1 MQCTLVTM
9 AWAVALTTFT
19 QSLPAQ
25 RAPARAAAGQAVA
38 PEPMKGIWEPVSYA
52 EDVEL
57 NGVYFVTGNE
67 GWATGGNGTS
77 AGVLLHTVDA
87 GAHWEVVLGDPA
99 GSQRPFY
106 EPRFVDR
113 TTGFVAQ
120 KTGVGDHQ
128 LLRTV
133 DGKNWTVSGTVPQ
146 HHTDYR
152 FVSATDG
159 VASTGQ
165 SIVRTTDGGRTW
177 KDVYDCT
184 MKMQVQGL
192 ARTVRCHVDAF
203 AFPSPAVGYAIGGSN
218 DARGLYVF
226 RTGDGGASWTGA
238 LAVPGDDDG
247 REGHLFFTS
256 EQVGYACTAKG
267 TLFGT
272 NDAGAT
278 WTGLPGASCE
288 SKAPLLF
295 ADPEVGW
302 AFRYQTMT
310 FTTNGGRRWLSRKV
324 ALPAPA
330 IALSLPRRDRA
341 YVVGPHGMV
350 YRYSVVPASTVAA
363 NSLAAP
369 LLPGIATALEADV
382 ARLSTGFDSL
392 DVLVQSTATPS
403 PAAPS
408 ARTAAGGVGQSPFIA
423 NCCGKS
429 LGTLDLVMQAVSDS
443 VPVFVSRYR
452 NVNLLR
458 QGLRTAEAL
467 PSLSDSLRTAFRSFR
482 SATDRPSARTAL
494 SGVKHTLASMK
505 AAVDTAMQRRR

>member
-1 MQCTLVTM
+1 M
-9 AWAVALTTFT
+9 
-19 QSLPAQ
+19 
-25 RAPARAAAGQAVA
+25 
-38 PEPMKGIWEPVSYA
+38 
-52 EDVEL
+52 
-57 NGVYFVTGNE
+57 
-67 GWATGGNGTS
+67 
-77 AGVLLHTVDA
+77 
-87 GAHWEVVLGDPA
+87 LGDPA

-310 FTTNGGRRWLSRKV
+310 FTTNGGRRSAV
-324 ALPAPA
+324 AKGRAPGAGHRPVAPPPGPRVRRGAARNGLPLLGGAGIHRGGEQPGGAAPA
-330 IALSLPRRDRA
+330 RHRD
-341 YVVGPHGMV
+341 
-350 YRYSVVPASTVAA
+350 
-363 NSLAAP
+363 
-369 LLPGIATALEADV
+369 
-382 ARLSTGFDSL
+382 
-392 DVLVQSTATPS
+392 
-403 PAAPS
+403 
-408 ARTAAGGVGQSPFIA
+408 
-423 NCCGKS
+423 
-429 LGTLDLVMQAVSDS
+429 GT
-443 VPVFVSRYR
+443 R
-452 NVNLLR
+452 
-458 QGLRTAEAL
+458 G
-467 PSLSDSLRTAFRSFR
+467 
-482 SATDRPSARTAL
+482 
-494 SGVKHTLASMK
+494 
-505 AAVDTAMQRRR
+505 